1 MLLDYFLSRVAYK
14 IAFGKMFVW
23 VNVIINYCVYMNK
36 QTFVVVAIVLLL
48 LVGSLLLMNKGGSQ
62 ETQTTRENSVAVQT
76 SPSPETD
83 TDESVAESVTLPPE
97 KKEMTYTLEDVA
109 PHSKA
114 EDCWIVIE
122 GNVYDMT
129 PYIQKQIHPGGA
141 AILFGCGKDAT
152 AVFNLRPKD
161 NKPHSQ
167 NARDILK
174 DYYLGALGK

>member
-1 MLLDYFLSRVAYK
+1 
-14 IAFGKMFVW
+14 
-23 VNVIINYCVYMNK
+23 MNK
-36 QTFVVVAIVLLL
+36 QMLAIIAIVAIVVVGV
-48 LVGSLLLMNKGGSQ
+48 LVFRSMAPVP
-62 ETQTTRENSVAVQT
+62 TT
-76 SPSPETD
+76 P
-83 TDESVAESVTLPPE
+83 PPE
-97 KKEMTYTLEDVA
+97 AAATVDTAKDTAVPTDGKMMSYTLEDVA

-161 NKPHSQ
+161 KKAHSQ
-167 NARDILK
+167 NARNILK
-174 DYYLGALGK
+174 DYFLGALAK

>member
-1 MLLDYFLSRVAYK
+1 MLAIIAIVA
-14 IAFGKMFVW
+14 
-23 VNVIINYCVYMNK
+23 
-36 QTFVVVAIVLLL
+36 VVVVGVLVFRIVAP
-48 LVGSLLLMNKGGSQ
+48 VP
-62 ETQTTRENSVAVQT
+62 TT
-76 SPSPETD
+76 PPPEAAATVK
-83 TDESVAESVTLPPE
+83 TVKEATLPPE
-97 KKEMTYTLEDVA
+97 KKVMTYTLADVS

-161 NKPHSQ
+161 QKAHSQ
-167 NARDILK
+167 KARDILK
-174 DYYLGALGK
+174 NYFLGALAK